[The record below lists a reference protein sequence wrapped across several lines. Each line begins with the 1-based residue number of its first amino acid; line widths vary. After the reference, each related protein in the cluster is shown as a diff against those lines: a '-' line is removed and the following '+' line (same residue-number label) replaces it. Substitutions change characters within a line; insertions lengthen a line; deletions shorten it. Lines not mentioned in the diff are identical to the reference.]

1 MGKIIKG
8 GLIVGGIVLT
18 VVSLFKL
25 TRRSGKEEVCET
37 GTEPADQ
44 VEYGLD
50 GFDADGFDRNGFNA
64 AGYDRDGYDR
74 SGYDREGYNRFG
86 YNLSGYNREGFDRYG
101 FNRAGYNRRGLDRGG
116 VSKEE
121 AGAQLDKIQEL
132 LETSLPQAKSGM
144 FREAMINIRTGLD
157 SCVKSMLRHK
167 TGKQF
172 DGANFDFS
180 DRINM
185 CRDYKLLDSDEVNRL
200 HSARWQVNDVHELFI
215 DKEFNDV
222 YFCYKTLEE
231 TLDKARKYLG
241 FGSASVKVV
250 PTT

>member
-1 MGKIIKG
+1 M
-8 GLIVGGIVLT
+8 
-18 VVSLFKL
+18 
-25 TRRSGKEEVCET
+25 
-37 GTEPADQ
+37 
-44 VEYGLD
+44 
-50 GFDADGFDRNGFNA
+50 
-64 AGYDRDGYDR
+64 
-74 SGYDREGYNRFG
+74 
-86 YNLSGYNREGFDRYG
+86 
-101 FNRAGYNRRGLDRGG
+101 
-116 VSKEE
+116 SKEE
-121 AGAQLDKIQEL
+121 TGAQLDEIQRL
-132 LETSLPQAKSGM
+132 LDKAWPQAKSGM

-172 DGANFDFS
+172 DGVDFDFS
-180 DRINM
+180 DRINI